1 MNDKFYHSLSK
12 NSKELIDKG
21 YRLFDIENL
30 DILSELEK
38 LFKSHLNEFSINEK
52 ELSQIHNHIEIENIN
67 NLRLS
72 FFKKI
77 NKNNFTKTFL
87 KLGYNAITEVVGTEL
102 ASNKMVNFSIQMP
115 GDKTSKLAIHAD
127 TFTGESEFQINL
139 WIPLTDCFET
149 NSMFIFNPTFSQ
161 EIIRNIHNYE
171 DDGIEKLLIT
181 HQNEYEFIKIPYGKG
196 LIFTPTCL
204 HGNVL
209 NETSNT
215 RISFNCRYKN
225 LFSPYCENEESE
237 KKLGSFYVPLT
248 PKAATIIGLNN
259 KQGK

>member
-12 NSKELIDKG
+12 NSKELVDKG

-77 NKNNFTKTFL
+77 NNKNFTKTFL
-87 KLGYNAITEVVGTEL
+87 KLGYAITEVVGTEL
-102 ASNKMVNFSIQMP
+102 ASNKMVNFPVQMP

-127 TFTGESEFQINL
+127 I
-139 WIPLTDCFET
+139 
-149 NSMFIFNPTFSQ
+149 
-161 EIIRNIHNYE
+161 
-171 DDGIEKLLIT
+171 LL
-181 HQNEYEFIKIPYGKG
+181 E
-196 LIFTPTCL
+196 
-204 HGNVL
+204 
-209 NETSNT
+209 
-215 RISFNCRYKN
+215 RASFK
-225 LFSPYCENEESE
+225 
-237 KKLGSFYVPLT
+237 
-248 PKAATIIGLNN
+248 
-259 KQGK
+259 